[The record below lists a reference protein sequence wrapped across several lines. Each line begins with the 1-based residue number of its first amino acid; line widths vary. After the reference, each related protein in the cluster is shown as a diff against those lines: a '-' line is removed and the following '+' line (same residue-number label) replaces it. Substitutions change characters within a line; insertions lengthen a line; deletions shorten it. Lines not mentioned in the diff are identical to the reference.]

1 MWRSRPLPRAERSG
15 MERASDR
22 RRPGAAP
29 RGREAL
35 GRRDGTNAAP
45 RSSPRGPGDEEDGG
59 GGGDPRGRTGP
70 GAAGGPAG
78 GAGGL
83 PGAGRGAG
91 RRAGRPAGPPGRGG
105 GAGAGPGGPG
115 PPAGGGAAGPG
126 GPAGRPPGQRGD
138 PRGGRGASTRGPAP
152 CLGLP
157 HPHPPPPPRARSRRA
172 PRGEAPGGGSGE
184 GRPSRPQAR
193 LSAAEAALARSLE
206 EAAGLRAER
215 AAQGERLHG
224 LEMERR
230 RLHDQ
235 VQDLKGNVRVFCR
248 VRPGP
253 AGEPGP
259 LTFPAGPGPG
269 PTRLT
274 LTRPGPPAARH
285 DFRFDR
291 VFPPGSGQEEVFGEV
306 APLVQSALDGR
317 PVCIFAYGQTGSGKT
332 YTVEG
337 GPEGEAGAEGLI
349 PRAVRHL
356 LGAAGGLRARG
367 WRYAFAAA
375 FLEVYNDAVRDLLAE
390 GPAGPCGVRRAG
402 PAGDELAVTDAR
414 RVPVDSLEEVEE
426 LLRRARARR
435 AVARTSRNAR
445 SSRSHGLFQL
455 HIAGDHP
462 ARGIRTRA
470 TLSLVDL
477 AGSERLRD
485 GDGGDGERLR
495 ETQAINSSLSALGL
509 VITALANK
517 EPHVPYRNSKLT
529 YLLQSCLS
537 GSAKTLMFVN
547 ISPLE
552 ENLSE
557 SLNSLRFAAK
567 VNQCVI
573 GRAQTNRK

>member
-1 MWRSRPLPRAERSG
+1 MEPRKPPLTERRPNGRPPPPGGAASRLP
-15 MERASDR
+15 
-22 RRPGAAP
+22 RPGAK
-29 RGREAL
+29 RSLDREN
-35 GRRDGTNAAP
+35 GPPPHQKR
-45 RSSPRGPGDEEDGG
+45 PRGP
-59 GGGDPRGRTGP
+59 RTTP
-70 GAAGGPAG
+70 GAAASSMPAPPGPKIPKKPTARPGPASIRG
-78 GAGGL
+78 VPATKRTAAAAAT
-83 PGAGRGAG
+83 PGAGRVP
-91 RRAGRPAGPPGRGG
+91 GRPAALRAELAACRARAEALDAERDALLGRL
-105 GAGAGPGGPG
+105 AGAEE
-115 PPAGGGAAGPG
+115 
-126 GPAGRPPGQRGD
+126 
-138 PRGGRGASTRGPAP
+138 
-152 CLGLP
+152 
-157 HPHPPPPPRARSRRA
+157 RARAQEDRALRLEEERRDLA
-172 PRGEAPGGGSGE
+172 ARLDA
-184 GRPSRPQAR
+184 RQAR